1 MVGNMHNSYTI
12 SDLLLWKTTNKQEWV
27 LTNPAAQLHPRNG
40 EIRYNAWS
48 MWSSGYFAKRTIFDA
63 GLFCKT
69 FYIFQSTSSPK
80 GAGSFSI

>member
-1 MVGNMHNSYTI
+1 
-12 SDLLLWKTTNKQEWV
+12 
-27 LTNPAAQLHPRNG
+27 
-40 EIRYNAWS
+40 
-48 MWSSGYFAKRTIFDA
+48 MWSSVYFAERAIFDV

>member
-1 MVGNMHNSYTI
+1 M
-12 SDLLLWKTTNKQEWV
+12 
-27 LTNPAAQLHPRNG
+27 NPAAHLHPRNG

>member
-1 MVGNMHNSYTI
+1 
-12 SDLLLWKTTNKQEWV
+12 
-27 LTNPAAQLHPRNG
+27 
-40 EIRYNAWS
+40 
-48 MWSSGYFAKRTIFDA
+48 MWSSGYFAERAIFDA